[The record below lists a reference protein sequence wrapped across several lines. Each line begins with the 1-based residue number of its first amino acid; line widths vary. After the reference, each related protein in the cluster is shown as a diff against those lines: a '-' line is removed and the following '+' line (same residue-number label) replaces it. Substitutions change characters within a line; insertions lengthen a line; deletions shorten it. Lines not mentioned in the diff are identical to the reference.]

1 MSAAM
6 VNVGLMR
13 ESRFRIRSVTAH
25 AYACDTVVATRR
37 SGDRPRKWRKVRG
50 FRSPLIADDLDQH
63 ALAATAVEL
72 AIKNLLPGTEVE
84 FARRNCDHAAS
95 GRPDEIKEAATRAAQ
110 EYLATLDD
118 AAFVAA

>member
-1 MSAAM
+1 MSAAI

-37 SGDRPRKWRKVRG
+37 SGERPRKWRKARG

-84 FARRNCDHAAS
+84 LPAVIATTTSRPMIWRFIWAS
-95 GRPDEIKEAATRAAQ
+95 ALSSPVRLWR
-110 EYLATLDD
+110 
-118 AAFVAA
+118 